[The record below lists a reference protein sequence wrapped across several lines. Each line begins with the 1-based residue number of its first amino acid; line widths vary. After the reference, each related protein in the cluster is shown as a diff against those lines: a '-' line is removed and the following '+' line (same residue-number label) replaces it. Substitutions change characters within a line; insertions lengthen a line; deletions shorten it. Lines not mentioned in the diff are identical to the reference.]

1 MANGLVLLPARIRH
15 RCIYTPR
22 LVPGKT
28 TLYAGFARR
37 STAADSFNNSA
48 STRPRD
54 MRLLLLFTITLLD
67 RVIPDQ
73 LVPYNWL
80 SLALLSSSE
89 YNPRP
94 LGHGDRAHYEVLCS
108 RLLGLNPVQRALCV
122 QNPFSIPFVARGIR
136 EAIYECQ
143 AQFKFERWNCSDRH
157 EITPTPHGNFQ
168 DIFGKTLRSTTKET
182 AFLAAI
188 ASAGIVHA
196 ITKGCN
202 TGNLTDCGCDSKPA
216 LQKYVEGDQPSPM
229 GRHEQFSWGG
239 CSDNVPYGQKYARQ
253 FLDEY
258 EKQQF
263 EKDRNVSHLV
273 MKHNFLVGREA
284 ISQNIR
290 RQCRCHGVS
299 GSCEFKTC
307 WLQMPKFSEVA
318 EMLKKRYDHFAV
330 QVTKRARKRL
340 RRKERSE
347 RQNPIRG
354 NEMVYVMRSP
364 SYCERN
370 DASGILGTSGRE
382 CKHSSYN
389 SDSCD
394 LLCCGRGY
402 NTRLERRMTQCH
414 CKFVWCCQ
422 VNCKECIED
431 VQVHTCK

>member
-1 MANGLVLLPARIRH
+1 MRAIVDVAPTDRSSSDFIQPPPCFSAQLLHSTFLSQPAI
-15 RCIYTPR
+15 
-22 LVPGKT
+22 
-28 TLYAGFARR
+28 AGFAYKTVTLPVELKR
-37 STAADSFNNSA
+37 STSA
-48 STRPRD
+48 RRVSDALRVHFLTTSLCCVTILG
-54 MRLLLLFTITLLD
+54 MKLLLFLSCALLHYHSATI
-67 RVIPDQ
+67 
-73 LVPYNWL
+73 VPYNWL
-80 SLALLSSSE
+80 SLALLSSSD

-94 LGHGDRAHYEVLCS
+94 LNHGDRAHYEVLCS
-108 RLLGLNPVQRALCV
+108 RLLGLNPVQKAVCI

-143 AQFKFERWNCSDRH
+143 IQFKFERWNCSDRH

-182 AFLAAI
+182 AFLVAI

-216 LQKYVEGDQPSPM
+216 LQKYVEGDQPGPM
-229 GRHEQFSWGG
+229 VRHEQFSWGG

-284 ISQNIR
+284 ISQNVR
-290 RQCRCHGVS
+290 KQCRCHGVS

-330 QVTKRARKRL
+330 QVEMDEVKRL
-340 RRKERSE
+340 VECH
-347 RQNPIRG
+347 N
-354 NEMVYVMRSP
+354 
-364 SYCERN
+364 CERN
-370 DASGILGTSGRE
+370 TKKIRTCIAVGDKESGRE
-382 CKHSSYN
+382 EERMGKKYGFPLICGPK
-389 SDSCD
+389 DRVVGVDPSCGMRHALD
-394 LLCCGRGY
+394 
-402 NTRLERRMTQCH
+402 
-414 CKFVWCCQ
+414 F
-422 VNCKECIED
+422 I
-431 VQVHTCK
+431 